1 MDQEHRPVEIKDL
14 NKTQLILLAI
24 LLSFVISIATGIVT
38 VTLMQQAP
46 TGVTQTIN
54 RVVQQ
59 TIEKVVPDYT
69 PGKTQTVVVKE
80 DDLVVDAVAKAR
92 AGIFPIF
99 TSKDAASSIADAYS
113 LGGGLFLAS
122 SATFDA
128 AHTYTAKVGDVFV
141 DIKVTA
147 SSPLGFSLLSIADPK
162 VATKDLPKIV
172 FGKDADVKPGQTAVI
187 VSLES
192 VSKGTV
198 QSVSMIDPKDKTAG
212 NTIEI
217 APSPTAHSDGALAV
231 NLDGSAIGL
240 VIVQSD
246 STYGVLG
253 VDAISK
259 FIANPTST
267 KPAPVQPTTPP
278 VTPSPTDT
286 TPPAAN

>member
-24 LLSFVISIATGIVT
+24 LISFVVSIATGIVT

-46 TGVTQTIN
+46 TGFTQTVN

-92 AGIFPIF
+92 AGIFPMF
-99 TSKDAASSIADAYS
+99 TSKDATSPIADAYS

-122 SATFDA
+122 SATFET
-128 AHTYTAKVGDVFV
+128 AHTYSTKVGDALV

-147 SSPLGFSLLSIADPK
+147 ASPLGFSLLSIADPK

-187 VSLES
+187 VSSES
-192 VSKGTV
+192 VSKGVV
-198 QSVSMIDPKDKTAG
+198 QSVSSGMIKITP
-212 NTIEI
+212 
-217 APSPTAHSDGALAV
+217 APTVSSEGALAV

-240 VIVQSD
+240 VIVQAD
-246 STYGVLG
+246 SSYGILG
-253 VDAISK
+253 VDAIAK
-259 FIANPTST
+259 FIADPTAPKPTPETPST
-267 KPAPVQPTTPP
+267 VPTTPD
-278 VTPSPTDT
+278 TT
-286 TPPAAN
+286 TPPAGSTN